1 MLGAKN
7 PSLPD
12 LVDGMIHE
20 LCFVTSCPLSL
31 ALVVDVDVGVD
42 VVDGK
47 IHGLCFATSCLS
59 PLSLSPALAYTT
71 TLIAPNYVQFQV
83 QTRVTSSHSF
93 APNQWK

>member
-20 LCFVTSCPLSL
+20 LCFVTSCPLYF

-71 TLIAPNYVQFQV
+71 TIIAPNYVQFQV